1 MRARSLEDMS
11 DILMTTIVFFLAAAI
26 GAVLCGPLARA
37 AGRPADLLVRP
48 LPRGDVGIG
57 TVRSIVDPITVDVE
71 SISGQH
77 FVGRLRRRPD
87 GPAVAAMRPGV
98 VLLVTFDP
106 AAREQL
112 SLADDIDAV
121 RTAFDQML
129 VRKGLVTGAQ
139 LALIR
144 HGTRSRAVVTAMTAT
159 GATREDYREV
169 ELDLMVSRPAGG
181 QFPAHETAL
190 VPGSALDEVAPG
202 CVIDAYYAHDDESS
216 VAVCVPPG

>member
-1 MRARSLEDMS
+1 MFL
-11 DILMTTIVFFLAAAI
+11 LAAAI
-26 GAVLCGPLARA
+26 GAVLCGPLTRA
-37 AGRPADLLVRP
+37 AGQPAEDLVEPR
-48 LPRGDVGIG
+48 PRGAVGIG
-57 TVRSIVDPITVDVE
+57 TVRSITDPITVDVE

-77 FVGRLRRRPD
+77 FVGRLSLKPG
-87 GPAVAAMRPGV
+87 GPVLAAMRPGV

-106 AAREQL
+106 AERERL
-112 SLADDIDAV
+112 SLADDIASV
-121 RTAFDQML
+121 RNAFDHML
-129 VRKGLVTGAQ
+129 VRKGLVTSGQ

-144 HGTRSRAVVTAMTAT
+144 HGTRAHAVVTAMTAT

-190 VPGSALDEVAPG
+190 VPMSALTEVAPG